1 MLGFVK
7 DNLVSLLTELPLEK
21 GKQKAAE
28 RIDQEKLRRRVG
40 EQMKK
45 YKEDVF
51 QHIGSAEDFDLEN
64 ANQYIKEH
72 LFDSVSACFNLD
84 LKWQQEQARRSLMDS
99 VQTAAGVKEGNST
112 RKSAVNQYVKIFLD
126 IIEAYYLEKVDE
138 RDRFLAGKT
147 IEEVERLLKEY
158 ISSSHGRIMEAIA
171 YQGSFAEYIDGIQ
184 QASDNQKILHYR
196 NKLLKFQGRE
206 QELQILRA
214 FLRDEAAIA
223 WMAVTG
229 DGGSGK
235 SKLLYQFTDEMEAD
249 TEWKTVWLHR
259 DNCGSVLRF
268 NGWAYPCNLLFVVDY
283 AGAVADQIGRWIE
296 MLDRNRRRPVK
307 IRFVLLEREGIGRE
321 HGAEIEPMWYQKLK
335 GFGEQ
340 ERAVQRREA
349 ICFAGAPFLK
359 LERMDAVSLDK
370 MIRDYASRN
379 GRELDRETRKWILGK
394 AAEIDKKRE
403 GIRPLIVLFTA
414 DAVMRDRE
422 YNKWDIPALIE
433 NILRRYEG
441 NKAIRQGGHWR
452 ETVCQG
458 REDLF
463 CALEEMLMFATAV
476 SGWKLEDSDEL
487 PEVFRAS
494 AEKILEMTAD
504 ELKTFICAVNE
515 DDEYNGVLQ
524 PLEPDLIGEFYV
536 LEYWNQRRFQKE
548 YFEKIKE
555 VFWSESYTL
564 PFAIFWERCIQN
576 YCTENRFR
584 VFFENGM
591 ERMEPKEDTG
601 VAYDLFNML
610 LVVLIAYQENV
621 DAEKTLDR
629 LRELSEKR
637 EGNEEIAVVYAQG
650 LFNLSCDQGEEKAE
664 KTLDRLKELSEKREG
679 NEEIALEYAKG
690 LVNLINKQG
699 EEKAEKTLDR
709 LRELSEKREG
719 NEEIALRYAKG
730 LVNLI
735 NKQGE
740 EKAEKTLDRLREL
753 SEKRKENEEII
764 LVYVKGLLA
773 LFLRQNIDI
782 EKGAKILREFCS
794 TCEKYSEY
802 SQIST
807 FYETVRQLLSDPS
820 KS

>member
-1 MLGFVK
+1 MLGLVK
-7 DNLVSLLTELPLEK
+7 DHLVSLLTELPMEK

-28 RIDQEKLRRRVG
+28 RIDQGKLRRRVD

-51 QHIGSAEDFDLEN
+51 QHIGLAEDFDLEN

-99 VQTAAGVKEGNST
+99 VQTAAGVKEGNSPQK
-112 RKSAVNQYVKIFLD
+112 RAVNQYVKIFLD

-214 FLRDEAAIA
+214 FLRDEAAIS

-235 SKLLYQFTDEMEAD
+235 SKLLYQFTDEVEAD

-259 DNCGSVLRF
+259 DNCKSVLRF
-268 NGWAYPCNLLFVVDY
+268 NGWNYPCNLLFVVDY
-283 AGAVADQIGRWIE
+283 AGAVADQIGQWIE

-359 LERMDAVSLDK
+359 LEHMDAVSLDK

-414 DAVMRDRE
+414 DAVMWDRE
-422 YNKWDIPALIE
+422 YNKWDISALIE

-441 NKAIRQGGHWR
+441 NKAGRQGGHWR

-476 SGWKLEDSDEL
+476 GGWKLENDVDEL

-515 DDEYNGVLQ
+515 DDEYDGVLQ

-536 LEYWNQRRFQKE
+536 LEYWNQSRFKKE
-548 YFEKIKE
+548 YFEKVKE
-555 VFWSESYTL
+555 VFWSESYML

-576 YCTENRFR
+576 YCTENRFH

-591 ERMEPKEDTG
+591 DKMGPQEDTG
-601 VAYDLFNML
+601 VACNLFIML
-610 LVVLIAYQENV
+610 LVNLTAYQENV
-621 DAEKTLDR
+621 EAEKTLDR

-637 EGNEEIAVVYAQG
+637 EGNEEIAVWYAKG
-650 LFNLSCDQGEEKAE
+650 LFNLS
-664 KTLDRLKELSEKREG
+664 
-679 NEEIALEYAKG
+679 
-690 LVNLINKQG
+690 NKQG

-709 LRELSEKREG
+709 LK
-719 NEEIALRYAKG
+719 
-730 LVNLI
+730 
-735 NKQGE
+735 
-740 EKAEKTLDRLREL
+740 EL

>member
-45 YKEDVF
+45 YKDDIFECM
-51 QHIGSAEDFDLEN
+51 GNGEAFDLEN

-321 HGAEIEPMWYQKLK
+321 HGAEIEPMWYQNLK

-349 ICFAGAPFLK
+349 ICLRAL
-359 LERMDAVSLDK
+359 
-370 MIRDYASRN
+370 
-379 GRELDRETRKWILGK
+379 
-394 AAEIDKKRE
+394 
-403 GIRPLIVLFTA
+403 LF
-414 DAVMRDRE
+414 
-422 YNKWDIPALIE
+422 
-433 NILRRYEG
+433 
-441 NKAIRQGGHWR
+441 
-452 ETVCQG
+452 
-458 REDLF
+458 
-463 CALEEMLMFATAV
+463 
-476 SGWKLEDSDEL
+476 
-487 PEVFRAS
+487 
-494 AEKILEMTAD
+494 
-504 ELKTFICAVNE
+504 
-515 DDEYNGVLQ
+515 
-524 PLEPDLIGEFYV
+524 
-536 LEYWNQRRFQKE
+536 
-548 YFEKIKE
+548 
-555 VFWSESYTL
+555 
-564 PFAIFWERCIQN
+564 
-576 YCTENRFR
+576 
-584 VFFENGM
+584 
-591 ERMEPKEDTG
+591 
-601 VAYDLFNML
+601 
-610 LVVLIAYQENV
+610 
-621 DAEKTLDR
+621 
-629 LRELSEKR
+629 
-637 EGNEEIAVVYAQG
+637 
-650 LFNLSCDQGEEKAE
+650 
-664 KTLDRLKELSEKREG
+664 
-679 NEEIALEYAKG
+679 
-690 LVNLINKQG
+690 
-699 EEKAEKTLDR
+699 
-709 LRELSEKREG
+709 
-719 NEEIALRYAKG
+719 
-730 LVNLI
+730 
-735 NKQGE
+735 
-740 EKAEKTLDRLREL
+740 
-753 SEKRKENEEII
+753 
-764 LVYVKGLLA
+764 
-773 LFLRQNIDI
+773 
-782 EKGAKILREFCS
+782 
-794 TCEKYSEY
+794 
-802 SQIST
+802 
-807 FYETVRQLLSDPS
+807 
-820 KS
+820 

>member
-45 YKEDVF
+45 YKDDIFECM
-51 QHIGSAEDFDLEN
+51 GNGEAFDLEN

-476 SGWKLEDSDEL
+476 GGWKLEDSDEL

-494 AEKILEMTAD
+494 AEKILD
-504 ELKTFICAVNE
+504 
-515 DDEYNGVLQ
+515 
-524 PLEPDLIGEFYV
+524 
-536 LEYWNQRRFQKE
+536 
-548 YFEKIKE
+548 
-555 VFWSESYTL
+555 
-564 PFAIFWERCIQN
+564 
-576 YCTENRFR
+576 
-584 VFFENGM
+584 
-591 ERMEPKEDTG
+591 
-601 VAYDLFNML
+601 
-610 LVVLIAYQENV
+610 
-621 DAEKTLDR
+621 
-629 LRELSEKR
+629 
-637 EGNEEIAVVYAQG
+637 
-650 LFNLSCDQGEEKAE
+650 
-664 KTLDRLKELSEKREG
+664 
-679 NEEIALEYAKG
+679 
-690 LVNLINKQG
+690 
-699 EEKAEKTLDR
+699 
-709 LRELSEKREG
+709 
-719 NEEIALRYAKG
+719 
-730 LVNLI
+730 
-735 NKQGE
+735 
-740 EKAEKTLDRLREL
+740 
-753 SEKRKENEEII
+753 
-764 LVYVKGLLA
+764 
-773 LFLRQNIDI
+773 
-782 EKGAKILREFCS
+782 
-794 TCEKYSEY
+794 
-802 SQIST
+802 
-807 FYETVRQLLSDPS
+807 
-820 KS
+820 